1 MARHGKRYRQS
12 RDLLDQDAR
21 YGLADAVELL
31 ISMPVVKFDESIEL
45 HARLGVDPTHAEQQV
60 RGTVTLPHGT
70 GRDMRVIVFADGDKA
85 QEARDAGAHEVGTDE
100 LAKKIQE
107 GWVEFDAAVATPD
120 NMRIIGPL
128 GRILGP
134 RGLMP
139 NARAGTVS
147 DDVGRVVGELMA
159 GRVEFRVD
167 RLANLHVVAGRVS
180 MGRDSLIENIGVL
193 VDAIWR
199 ARPSASKGTYIRT
212 LSMCSSMGPGIPL
225 DAQAVMAE
233 FAAAV
238 A

>member
-12 RDLLDQDAR
+12 YDLLKQDAR

-31 ISMPVVKFDESIEL
+31 ISMPVAKFDESIEL
-45 HARLGVDPTHAEQQV
+45 HARLGIDPTHAEQQV

-70 GRDMRVIVFADGDKA
+70 GRDMRVIVFAAGDKA
-85 QEARDAGAHEVGTDE
+85 QEARDAGACEVGTDE
-100 LAKKIQE
+100 LAKKIQG
-107 GWVEFDAAVATPD
+107 GWADFDAAVATPD

-167 RLANLHVVAGRVS
+167 RLANLHVVSGRVS

-212 LSMCSSMGPGIPL
+212 LSICSSMGPGIPL

-233 FAAAV
+233 FAAAG

>member
-45 HARLGVDPTHAEQQV
+45 HARLGIDPTHAEQQV

-120 NMRIIGPL
+120 NMRIIGPCISTVPRSGCSSCTIISLAWTCSLL
-128 GRILGP
+128 G
-134 RGLMP
+134 
-139 NARAGTVS
+139 
-147 DDVGRVVGELMA
+147 
-159 GRVEFRVD
+159 
-167 RLANLHVVAGRVS
+167 
-180 MGRDSLIENIGVL
+180 
-193 VDAIWR
+193 
-199 ARPSASKGTYIRT
+199 
-212 LSMCSSMGPGIPL
+212 SSMGYLIGPAGTP
-225 DAQAVMAE
+225 A
-233 FAAAV
+233 
-238 A
+238 